1 MNLGKCLIMKKIF
14 LLLFFAQLFVLSC
27 KPDMTNSN
35 DVNKNIKSKN
45 KMITSFV
52 NPEKDYGNM
61 FTTIQNSGIFPDSK
75 TFVDCTPKRAVE
87 DIVKDFEKNA
97 DDIDLKKFVE
107 DNFLLP
113 HQYSSG
119 FKSDASK
126 SMEDHIEALW
136 PVLTRQGSAENAGTL
151 LAMPKDYIVPGG
163 RFGEVYYWDSYFTML
178 GLVESGREELVENMI
193 DNFANLIQTVGHIPN
208 GNRSYYLSR
217 SQPPFFAAM
226 VQLLASKKGD
236 KIYSKYLSA
245 LRGEYDFWMAG
256 SDKLTT
262 DNPAHR
268 RVVLMPNNAV
278 MNRYYDDTDS
288 PRPEAFKEDVHIA
301 KESGRPAAEVYR
313 DLKAAAESG
322 WDFSARWFAD
332 GKNLSTIETTNIIP
346 VDLNSLLFNL
356 EMVLAKAYLID
367 QNDAEVKRFT
377 QAAMTRQDAMERYC
391 WSVEKSFYYDYHWVN
406 KKPTEIISMAGMYP
420 FFFRSAAPMRMEVAH
435 PVLQKELLRPG
446 GFVSTKIN
454 SGQQWD
460 APNGWAPLQWIGIQG
475 LRNYD
480 QTTLAS
486 EVSKR
491 WLALNRK
498 VYKNTGKMVEK
509 YNVQDM
515 SLEAGGGEYP
525 VQDGFGWSNGVA
537 KALMKNEK

>member
-1 MNLGKCLIMKKIF
+1 MKNHLLYFFVTVLF
-14 LLLFFAQLFVLSC
+14 LAGCQ
-27 KPDMTNSN
+27 TNETNRNSN
-35 DVNKNIKSKN
+35 DKSLKGGN
-45 KMITSFV
+45 KMTESFV
-52 NPEKDYGNM
+52 NPAKDYGDM
-61 FTTIQNSGIFPDSK
+61 FAAIQNSGIFPDSK
-75 TFVDCTPKRAVE
+75 TFVDCTPKRSVADIVE
-87 DIVKDFEKNA
+87 DFKKNA
-97 DDIDLKKFVE
+97 DNIDLKKFVD

-126 SMEDHIEALW
+126 SMEEHIEALW
-136 PVLTRQGSAENAGTL
+136 PVLTRQGSAEHSGTL

-178 GLVESGREELVENMI
+178 GLIESGRDDLVENMI
-193 DNFANLIQTVGHIPN
+193 DNFANLIETVGHIPN

-226 VQLLASKKGD
+226 VQLLAENNGD
-236 KIYSKYLSA
+236 KIYKKYLSA
-245 LRGEYDFWMAG
+245 LRKEYTFWMEGA
-256 SDKLTT
+256 DKLSKE
-262 DNPAHR
+262 NPEHR
-268 RVVLMPNNAV
+268 RVVLMPNNVV
-278 MNRYYDDTDS
+278 MNRYYDDSDT
-288 PRPEAFKEDVHIA
+288 PRPEAYKEDVHIA
-301 KESGRPAAEVYR
+301 KESGKPIKEVYR

-322 WDFSARWFAD
+322 WDFSTRWFAD
-332 GKNLSTIETTNIIP
+332 GKNLSTIQTTKIIP
-346 VDLNSLLFNL
+346 VDLNALMFNL

-367 QNDAEVKRFT
+367 QNKEEVEVFT
-377 QAAMTRQDAMERYC
+377 KAAMKRQDAMERYC
-391 WSVEKSFYYDYHWVN
+391 WSEQKGFYYDYQWVE
-406 KKPTEIISMAGMYP
+406 KKSTDIISMAGMYP
-420 FFFRSAAPMRMEVAH
+420 FFFKSAAPMRMEVAH
-435 PVLQKELLRPG
+435 AVLQKELLRPG

-475 LRNYD
+475 LRNY
-480 QTTLAS
+480 QQNTLAD

-509 YNVQDM
+509 YNVEDL

-537 KALMKNEK
+537 KILMKSEK